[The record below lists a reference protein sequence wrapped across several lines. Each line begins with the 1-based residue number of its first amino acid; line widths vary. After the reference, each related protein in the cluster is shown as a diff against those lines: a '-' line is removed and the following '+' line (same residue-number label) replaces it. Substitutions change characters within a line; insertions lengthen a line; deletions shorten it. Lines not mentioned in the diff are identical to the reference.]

1 MKISVVIVSYNTK
14 ELLSDCLK
22 SACISLQNIPSE
34 VYVVDNDS
42 KDETAEMVKTNFPHV
57 KLIANTKN
65 LGFSK
70 ANNQAI
76 NKVKGEYILILN
88 PDTKLMPDTIEKMLK
103 FMNKDDKIAV
113 STCRVELPN
122 GQIDTDCRRHFPTPF
137 RAFCH
142 FSGFSKLF
150 KGSKIFDQYY
160 MGYIPDNI
168 DHEVDSCVGAFML
181 VRKSAIEKVGLFD
194 EDFFF
199 YGEDL
204 DWCWRF
210 KEAGYK
216 IIYTP
221 RAKIIHY
228 KGASSGMKKTSK
240 DVTKVNPQVKKK
252 ALKESTRAMILFYKK
267 HYMDKYPLFITWSVI
282 SAVKILEFIRLFSIY

>member
-1 MKISVVIVSYNTK
+1 MKVSIIIVSYNTK
-14 ELLSDCLK
+14 ELLSDCLQ
-22 SACISLQNIPSE
+22 STLMSLKNIPAE
-34 VYVVDNDS
+34 IFVVDNASIDQ
-42 KDETAEMVKTNFPHV
+42 TVEMVKTIFPHV
-57 KLIANTKN
+57 KLIANKKN

-76 NKVKGEYILILN
+76 KRARGEYILILN
-88 PDTKLMPDTIEKMLK
+88 PDTKLMPHTVEKMLE
-103 FMNKDDKIAV
+103 FMDHNKNLAV

-122 GQIDTDCRRHFPTPF
+122 GQLDADCRRHFPTPF

-142 FSGFSKLF
+142 FLGLSKLF
-150 KGSKIFDQYY
+150 NGSKIFDQYY
-160 MGYIPDNI
+160 MGYINQNV
-168 DHEVDSCVGAFML
+168 DHEIDACVGAFML
-181 VRKSAIEKVGLFD
+181 VKKSAIEKVGLFD

-216 IIYTP
+216 IMYTP
-221 RAKIIHY
+221 RTKIIHY

-240 DVTKVNPQVKKK
+240 EVTKANPASKKK
-252 ALKESTRAMILFYKK
+252 ALQESTRAMILFYKK
-267 HYMDKYPLFITWSVI
+267 HFMDKYPIYITWSVI
-282 SAVKILEFIRLFSIY
+282 IAVKILELLRLLSI